1 MNKTAKEEYLE
12 FILGKKEKYSSIAS
26 KALTSYYIVI
36 IFVGMIGNVLTAWV
50 ISISPALQTP
60 SNYFLCNLAIV
71 DIVTLLL
78 GKYFY
83 PIFMI
88 LFLQFDDS
96 KFNNVHSIYISTIS
110 FQVLPMDILLIWHRY
125 PWVLGHVG
133 CGVAVIFSELVTYV
147 SVGTIF
153 AFTFER

>member
-1 MNKTAKEEYLE
+1 MIYYLCSNVLEEQLWWKRLNETAKEEYLE

-78 GKYFY
+78 GKY
-83 PIFMI
+83 
-88 LFLQFDDS
+88 LF
-96 KFNNVHSIYISTIS
+96 T
-110 FQVLPMDILLIWHRY
+110 
-125 PWVLGHVG
+125 
-133 CGVAVIFSELVTYV
+133 
-147 SVGTIF
+147 
-153 AFTFER
+153 

>member
-1 MNKTAKEEYLE
+1 MIHYPCSNVLEEQLWWKRLNKTAKEEYLE

-88 LFLQFDDS
+88 LFLQFRW
-96 KFNNVHSIYISTIS
+96 FMMIQNSIMFTQFIYQLFRFKSCRWIFYLYGT
-110 FQVLPMDILLIWHRY
+110 VT
-125 PWVLGHVG
+125 LGFLDTLV
-133 CGVAVIFSELVTYV
+133 VASQ
-147 SVGTIF
+147 
-153 AFTFER
+153 

>member
-1 MNKTAKEEYLE
+1 MNETAKEEYLE

-88 LFLQFDDS
+88 LFLQF
-96 KFNNVHSIYISTIS
+96 
-110 FQVLPMDILLIWHRY
+110 
-125 PWVLGHVG
+125 
-133 CGVAVIFSELVTYV
+133 
-147 SVGTIF
+147 
-153 AFTFER
+153 

>member
-1 MNKTAKEEYLE
+1 MNETAKEEYLE

-26 KALTSYYIVI
+26 EALTSYYIVI

-78 GKYFY
+78 GKY
-83 PIFMI
+83 
-88 LFLQFDDS
+88 
-96 KFNNVHSIYISTIS
+96 
-110 FQVLPMDILLIWHRY
+110 LL
-125 PWVLGHVG
+125 
-133 CGVAVIFSELVTYV
+133 T
-147 SVGTIF
+147 
-153 AFTFER
+153 